1 MIQTVN
7 MPKGKHVWLPVAL
20 ILIIL
25 AGVVADLLGAA
36 HDGSD
41 GVLSIPGFWSVFGLA
56 GCLILAGVCKLVAR
70 LFLKRPEN
78 YYDDVL

>member
-1 MIQTVN
+1 MNQTVTT
-7 MPKGKHVWLPVAL
+7 PKGTYVRLPAVL
-20 ILIIL
+20 ILIML

-36 HDGSD
+36 HQGSA
-41 GVLSIPGFWSVFGLA
+41 GLFSIPGFWSVFGLI